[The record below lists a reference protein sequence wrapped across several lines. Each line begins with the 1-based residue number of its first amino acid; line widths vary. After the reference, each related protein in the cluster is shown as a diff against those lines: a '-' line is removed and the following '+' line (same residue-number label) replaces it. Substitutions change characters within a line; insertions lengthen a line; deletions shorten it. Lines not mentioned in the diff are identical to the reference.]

1 MEVAI
6 MFAYVLVVVLLL
18 KEMEK
23 GDNQIQL

>member
-1 MEVAI
+1 

>member
-1 MEVAI
+1 VEVAI
-6 MFAYVLVVVLLL
+6 MFAYVLVEVLLL